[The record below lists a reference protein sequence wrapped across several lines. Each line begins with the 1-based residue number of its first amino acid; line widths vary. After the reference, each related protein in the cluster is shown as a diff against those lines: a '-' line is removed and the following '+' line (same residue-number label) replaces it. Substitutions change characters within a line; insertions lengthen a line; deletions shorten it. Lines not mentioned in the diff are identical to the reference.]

1 MASVPTYVT
10 SRLAK
15 VTEGG
20 VVRDEEDSWH
30 GFRGTEWQEILV
42 AVCCS
47 EKDIKDAWAV
57 GLETFLDTIAGY
69 EEGGIGPTF
78 WYIKPEACSSPQERI
93 KRYHPSGPSL
103 DFVTNERFYPLGGSF
118 RVVKFYAR
126 FWRMGCHDNKVIK
139 APPIYIS

>member
-78 WYIKPEACSSPQERI
+78 WYIKPEAAVLSNKTNNIKPQGKERLGLSMIKGASSGGAE
-93 KRYHPSGPSL
+93 KSSGKL
-103 DFVTNERFYPLGGSF
+103 LACHWGS
-118 RVVKFYAR
+118 RGR
-126 FWRMGCHDNKVIK
+126 GCKTG
-139 APPIYIS
+139 AWEA